1 LEGGVRQ
8 MGRKVLIGLIGVA
21 ALAGLG
27 IWLSSDGV
35 TADDKALV
43 GSILE
48 TRGAVVPFSQIYPE
62 KWDHVCWLGDYS
74 FPSSSIPRLL
84 PQSHLGLEFVPR
96 DRWVDEG
103 QRALV
108 FVDSAAAKA
117 RVFLF
122 DYRELNPPDEP
133 KCVARD
139 HATFRV
145 ETVKALNLTSTRLV
159 TLNAPVP

>member
-1 LEGGVRQ
+1 MRQ
-8 MGRKVLIGLIGVA
+8 IGRKVLIGLGAAA

-27 IWLSSDGV
+27 LWLSSDHI
-35 TADDKALV
+35 TAEDKALV

-48 TRGAVVPFSQIYPE
+48 TQGAVVPFSQIYPE
-62 KWDHVCWLGDYS
+62 KWDHVCWLSDYS
-74 FPSSSIPRLL
+74 KPSSWIPRLL
-84 PQSHLGLEFVPR
+84 PQSPPRLKFVPH

-122 DYRELNPPDEP
+122 DYRDIDPPSEP
-133 KCVARD
+133 ECVARD
-139 HATFRV
+139 RATFRV
-145 ETVKALNLTSTRLV
+145 ETVKGPNLTYTKLV
-159 TLNAPVP
+159 ISSD

>member
-1 LEGGVRQ
+1 MRQ
-8 MGRKVLIGLIGVA
+8 MRRKVLIGLSGAA

-27 IWLSSDGV
+27 LWLSSDHI
-35 TADDKALV
+35 TAEDKALV

-62 KWDHVCWLGDYS
+62 KWDHVCWLSDYS
-74 FPSSSIPRLL
+74 KPSSWISRLL
-84 PQSHLGLEFVPR
+84 PQSHPRLKFVPR

-122 DYRELNPPDEP
+122 NYRELNPPDEP
-133 KCVARD
+133 KCVTRD
-139 HATFRV
+139 RATFRV
-145 ETVKALNLTSTRLV
+145 ETVKAPNLTYTKLV
-159 TLNAPVP
+159 IPSA

>member
-1 LEGGVRQ
+1 
-8 MGRKVLIGLIGVA
+8 MGRKVLIGLSAAA

-27 IWLSSDGV
+27 LWLSSNRITEEDE
-35 TADDKALV
+35 ALV

-74 FPSSSIPRLL
+74 FPSAWILRLL
-84 PQSHLGLEFVPR
+84 PQAPSRLKFVPR
-96 DRWVDEG
+96 DRWLDEG

-117 RVFLF
+117 RVSFF
-122 DYRELNPPDEP
+122 DYRKLNPPDEP
-133 KCVARD
+133 NCVARD
-139 HATFRV
+139 RAIFRV
-145 ETVKALNLTSTRLV
+145 ETVEAPNLTYTKLV
-159 TLNAPVP
+159 IPSD